1 MRKNLTITL
10 LLTIAF
16 ILPITA
22 ADPPSAAFNVS
33 ASISAINDMKI
44 TNSEVDE
51 DTFGNSGNTFGGS
64 VAIVGSGPGQNMDN
78 DGYVDFTAYIS
89 ALSNNRGGYTIQMSA
104 TPLSSTIGSYTAT
117 INYTV
122 SVVNAA
128 TSTTVSY
135 NTKSSTTPVDVIT
148 VESLSELSVESLPIS
163 VMVHRSEFD
172 SAVAGTY
179 TGTVTFEYVSAT

>member
-1 MRKNLTITL
+1 MYRMRKNPIILL

-51 DTFGNSGNTFGGS
+51 DTFGNSGNTFSGS

-122 SVVNAA
+122 SVDG
-128 TSTTVSY
+128 VSY
-135 NTKSSTTPVDVIT
+135 NTKNSTNPVDVIT

-172 SAVAGTY
+172 SAVQGTY

>member
-44 TNSEVDE
+44 TTSEVDE

-117 INYTV
+117 INYVV
-122 SVVNAA
+122 SVL
-128 TSTTVSY
+128 TVSY
-135 NTKSSTTPVDVIT
+135 DTTDNPPAVDVIT